1 MWENPDQLGLQVLR
15 LRMEEQTDSRVEEG
29 EGKVL
34 LPPQL

>member
-15 LRMEEQTDSRVEEG
+15 LRMEEQTDSRTEEG
-29 EGKVL
+29 EEKAV